1 MRKTFILI
9 AAASAALF
17 TAAPAAFADNC
28 GCGPQHRPQRPLIDV
43 NANVGGHRGGLV
55 NADVNVGGRRGLVDA
70 DVNIGGGHRG
80 RGSLVDVD
88 VNAGRRGSL
97 LNVDANV
104 GSNNRRG
111 GSLLN
116 VDVRALS
123 GGVGH

>member
-70 DVNIGGGHRG
+70 DVNVLGNGHRG
-80 RGSLVDVD
+80 RGSLVDAD
-88 VNAGRRGSL
+88 VNVGGRNGL

-111 GSLLN
+111 SLLN
-116 VDVRALS
+116 VDVRALG

>member
-1 MRKTFILI
+1 MRKTFMLI
-9 AAASAALF
+9 AASAALF

-43 NANVGGHRGGLV
+43 NANAGGHRLV

-70 DVNIGGGHRG
+70 DVNVLGAGHRG
-80 RGSLVDVD
+80 RGSLVDAD
-88 VNAGRRGSL
+88 VNVGGRNGL
-97 LNVDANV
+97 LNVDANI

-116 VDVRALS
+116 LDVRALG

>member
-1 MRKTFILI
+1 MRKSFMLI
-9 AAASAALF
+9 AASAALF

-70 DVNIGGGHRG
+70 DVNVLGAGHRG
-80 RGSLVDVD
+80 RGSLVDAD
-88 VNAGRRGSL
+88 VNVGGRNGL

-104 GSNNRRG
+104 GSNNRRN

-116 VDVRALS
+116 VDVRALG

>member
-1 MRKTFILI
+1 MPKTFMLI
-9 AAASAALF
+9 AASAALF

-28 GCGPQHRPQRPLIDV
+28 GCGPQRRPQRPLIDV
-43 NANVGGHRGGLV
+43 NANAGGHRGGLV

-70 DVNIGGGHRG
+70 DVNVLGNNRG
-80 RGSLVDVD
+80 RGSLVDID

-104 GSNNRRG
+104 GNNGRRG
-111 GSLLN
+111 SLIDL
-116 VDVRALS
+116 DVRALG